1 MALLFTTNGKELLTY
16 LDDTIANLPPVSL
29 ILLDINMPVR
39 NKLETL
45 RDLRVL
51 ATYKETS
58 VVGLSTTHNKDVIDA
73 FIQPEGNEYLQKP
86 ETIDGF
92 EKIQTLL
99 SAIAQGRENLAAS

>member
-1 MALLFTTNGKELLTY
+1 MTLSFYHQWHAY

-51 ATYKETS
+51 ATYKETP
-58 VVGLSTTHNKDVIDA
+58 VVGFSTTHNKDVIDA
-73 FIQPEGNEYLQKP
+73 YIY
-86 ETIDGF
+86 TIRR
-92 EKIQTLL
+92 Q
-99 SAIAQGRENLAAS
+99 